1 MKQSGI
7 LDFLQAMSNSAAS
20 AVSGP
25 VDLSAAALRAAGVPV
40 PENALLSSAWMAERG
55 LTRKPRSA
63 LMEVLGESAGA
74 VLPVAAAAKA
84 PQIARG
90 VLKAAENAA
99 APKAAGQAAAQRGA
113 IVWHGSP
120 HKFDRFDSSKI
131 GTGEGAQ
138 AYGHG
143 LYLAERKA
151 VADEYAGKLSQ
162 KVVDFANKAPTT
174 AAEKRLA
181 KRLETVANTTQY
193 DAAGEM
199 VGKSYER
206 ALNPSRDV
214 MYGNSYVGIK
224 PMPPRMLGETLASKR
239 AAERLGAP
247 SVRDA
252 GNLYKVDLPDEKI
265 ARMLDWDKPLSQQ
278 APAARAAIEK
288 IAPKNR
294 SGQPM
299 LDLDANGGEL
309 LRALGLGDGSSS
321 LLRQQGIP
329 GIRYL
334 DGSSRGAGAGTSN
347 FVVFP
352 GEEEALRILERNGQP
367 LGILDVLR

>member
-1 MKQSGI
+1 
-7 LDFLQAMSNSAAS
+7 L
-20 AVSGP
+20 
-25 VDLSAAALRAAGVPV
+25 
-40 PENALLSSAWMAERG
+40 AERG

-143 LYLAERKA
+143 LYLAESPEVAKQYQKTLSADGFLVGDKVFDPSSLAHLNVRSITTRGDLDGAIAKA
-151 VADEYAGKLSQ
+151 
-162 KVVDFANKAPTT
+162 KAI
-174 AAEKRLA
+174 AASDSP
-181 KRLETVANTTQY
+181 VANLAAKDLARLQEIK
-193 DAAGEM
+193 AAG
-199 VGKSYER
+199 GLQQN
-206 ALNPSRDV
+206 A
-214 MYGNSYVGIK
+214 
-224 PMPPRMLGETLASKR
+224 
-239 AAERLGAP
+239 GA
-247 SVRDA
+247 
-252 GNLYKVDLPDEKI
+252 LYKVDLPDEQI
-265 ARMLDWDKPLSQQ
+265 AKMLDWDKPLSQQ